1 MINCPPPRHSG
12 TNNERHCKP
21 ETRSEPRTMDFPE
34 ELHYT
39 ASHEWI
45 RVDGNVA
52 TVGITA
58 YAVEQLSDL
67 VFIELPESGTTVERE
82 QPFGEIESTKTVS
95 ELYAPVGGT
104 IVEVNTAIVDE
115 LDRVKDS
122 PYADGWMVK
131 IEVAD
136 TAELG
141 DLLSEKQYAQHVEL
155 EEH

>member
-1 MINCPPPRHSG
+1 MN
-12 TNNERHCKP
+12 
-21 ETRSEPRTMDFPE
+21 FPE

-52 TVGITA
+52 TIGITA

-67 VFIELPESGTTVERE
+67 VFIELPERGATVEKE
-82 QPFGEIESTKTVS
+82 QTFGEIESTKTVS
-95 ELYAPVGGT
+95 ELYAPVSGT
-104 IVEVNTAIVDE
+104 IVEVNTAIVDD

-122 PYADGWMVK
+122 PYNDGWMIK
-131 IEVAD
+131 IEIAD
-136 TAELG
+136 TTELHS
-141 DLLSEKQYAQHVEL
+141 LLSADQYAQQAAT